1 MGTEERRAEGAG
13 DFCLCPAQSSLT
25 LDLIRRLN
33 YGPSLRLQHFT
44 ATETSPLKR
53 RLDKKKRPCFV
64 FVAIVV
70 VGVFLVPCSI
80 KYTAH
85 KNPNGVFD
93 QYPAPIDRDP
103 QMG

>member
-33 YGPSLRLQHFT
+33 YGPSLRLQHLT

-53 RLDKKKRPCFV
+53 RLDKRSDLALFLLQLLMLV
-64 FVAIVV
+64 FFWFHVV
-70 VGVFLVPCSI
+70 
-80 KYTAH
+80 
-85 KNPNGVFD
+85 
-93 QYPAPIDRDP
+93 
-103 QMG
+103 

>member
-53 RLDKKKRPCFV
+53 RLDKRSDLALFLLQLLLLV
-64 FVAIVV
+64 FFWFHVV
-70 VGVFLVPCSI
+70 
-80 KYTAH
+80 
-85 KNPNGVFD
+85 
-93 QYPAPIDRDP
+93 
-103 QMG
+103 